1 MAILLYIILLV
12 WLIAMVLVIA
22 VIIVH
27 PFLEKRRIN
36 RGLSMTQYQ
45 IIVPRNIPKPE
56 ANIKD
61 LISIMEQVY
70 AGFSY
75 LKFENFINRLKYGN
89 PYISL
94 EIVSPIERDEINFY
108 MGVPKGYESIF
119 EKQIHGVYPEAE
131 LKRIIDYNVLIPES
145 EIRAGYLKLK
155 KPYILPIRTYKE
167 LEANPLNVITSA
179 LSKIQ
184 EDESAVV
191 QILIERLPDSWVDNG
206 QKVVKKMQKGESFK
220 DSYGD
225 VFGGI
230 DKQVIKALGGVF
242 KSKDAAVNEPKMLS
256 PQESMMMEKIS
267 HKNSKVAYS
276 TNIRLMTISKDKQ
289 RADILF
295 DQLEGAFAQ
304 FANGDLNEFKVV
316 KYPLKN
322 IKQFIYSFIFRLFSG
337 KESMILNTEE
347 LTSLYHIPAVG
358 VETPKVNWI
367 TSKAS
372 HPPVDLPKEGVLIG
386 KNVYRGEEVEVRV
399 KEEDR
404 RRHMYLIGQTGTG
417 KSAFMRKMIQEDLQA
432 GHGLALLDPNG
443 DFAVQ
448 VLGMIPP
455 HRMDDVIYF
464 NPADIN
470 YPMGLNILEA
480 RTHEEKDF
488 LIQEMISIF
497 YKLVSDPSMIGP
509 IFEHNMRMAMSALMS
524 DVNNP
529 RTLVEIPLMFTDE
542 NFRQEVLLT
551 VDDPVIRH
559 FWEKEF
565 PATQKGSQAGDT
577 LGYLLSKLGRFI
589 ENEMVRNIIG
599 QSRSAFDFQDI
610 MNSGKILIGNLTKG
624 GLGEQNSNLLGML
637 LVSKLQMAA
646 FKRNDIPEEQRRDF
660 YLYLDEFQNFTT
672 DSISTILSE
681 ARKYRL
687 CLILAHQYIG
697 QLSDGI
703 RNAVFGNVGT
713 VVSFRI
719 SSDDAEVIAQRLQ
732 PYYTAEDLVLIDNL
746 KAVITLMINGK
757 TSKAFNLQVILTDRP
772 DLTLQQQVM
781 MQSRQKY
788 AKPVAEIRAD
798 IENRTH
804 SMLE

>member
-1 MAILLYIILLV
+1 MLIILYIILIIWAV
-12 WLIAMVLVIA
+12 AMVFLIMNL
-22 VIIVH
+22 IIQ
-27 PFLEKRRIN
+27 PFWEKRRVN
-36 RGLSMTQYQ
+36 RGLSMAQYQ

-75 LKFENFINRLKYGN
+75 LKLESWINKIRYGS

-94 EIVSPIERDEINFY
+94 EIVSPTERDEINFY
-108 MGVPKGYESIF
+108 IGVPKGYESIF

-131 LKRIIDYNVLIPES
+131 LRRITDYNVLVPGA

-155 KPYILPIRTYKE
+155 KPYILPVRTYKE

-191 QILIERLPDSWVDNG
+191 QILIQRISDNWIDNG

-220 DSYGD
+220 DSYRD
-225 VFGGI
+225 VFGSL
-230 DKQVIKALGGVF
+230 DKQFIKALGDVT
-242 KSKDAAVNEPKMLS
+242 KSKDSTVNEPKILL

-267 HKNSKVAYS
+267 QKTSKVAYS

-316 KYPLKN
+316 KYPTYN
-322 IKQFIYSFIFRLFSG
+322 VKQFIYTFIFRLFSG

-347 LTSLYHIPAVG
+347 LTSIYHIPAVG
-358 VETPKVNWI
+358 VETPKVTWI
-367 TSKAS
+367 TSKTS
-372 HPPVDLPKEGVLIG
+372 HPPVDLPKEGLLIG

-417 KSAFMRKMIQEDLQA
+417 KSSLMKKMIQEDLQA

-443 DFAVQ
+443 DFAVE

-464 NPADIN
+464 NPADTN

-524 DVNNP
+524 DINNP

-542 NFRQEVLLT
+542 AFRREVLLT

-610 MNSGKILIGNLTKG
+610 MNSGKILIGNLSKG

-646 FKRNDIPEEQRRDF
+646 FKRNEIPEDQRRDF

-719 SSDDAEVIAQRLQ
+719 SSDDAEVIAQRMQ
-732 PYYTAEDLVLIDNL
+732 PYYTAEDLVLVDNL

-757 TSKAFNLQVILTDRP
+757 TSKAFNLEVIFADRS
-772 DLTLQQQVM
+772 DLSLQQQVII
-781 MQSRQKY
+781 QSRQKY

>member
-1 MAILLYIILLV
+1 MIIVLYVLLV
-12 WLIAMVLVIA
+12 LWVIA
-22 VIIVH
+22 ITFIIATVIIH
-27 PFLEKRRIN
+27 PFWEKRRIN
-36 RGLSMTQYQ
+36 RGLAMTQYQ
-45 IIVPRNIPKPE
+45 IIVPRNIVNPE

-61 LISIMEQVY
+61 LISVMEQVY

-75 LKFENFINRLKYGN
+75 LKLETLMNRLQYGS

-94 EIVSPIERDEINFY
+94 EIVSPTERDEINFY
-108 MGVPKGYESIF
+108 IGVPKGYESIF

-131 LKRIIDYNVLIPES
+131 LRHITDYNVLIPEG
-145 EIRAGYLKLK
+145 EIRAGFLQLK

-167 LEANPLNVITSA
+167 LETNPLNVITSA

-191 QILIERLPDSWVDNG
+191 QILIQRVSDDWSSNG
-206 QKVVKKMQKGESFK
+206 KKVVKKMQKGESFK
-220 DSYGD
+220 NSYNE
-225 VFGGI
+225 VFGSL
-230 DKQVIKALGGVF
+230 DKQFLKALSSTT
-242 KSKDAAVNEPKMLS
+242 KSQSTNVSESKMLT
-256 PQESMMMEKIS
+256 PQESIMMDKIS
-267 HKNSKVAYS
+267 QKTGKIAYA
-276 TNIRLMTISKDKQ
+276 TNIRLLTISRDSQ

-295 DQLEGAFAQ
+295 DQLEGAFSQ
-304 FANGDLNEFKVV
+304 FANGDLNEFKVI
-316 KYPLKN
+316 KYPIKN
-322 IKQFIYSFIFRLFSG
+322 IKQFIYTFIFRLFSS
-337 KESMILNTEE
+337 KESMLLNSEE
-347 LTSLYHIPAVG
+347 LTSIYHIPAVG
-358 VETPKVNWI
+358 VETPKVTWI
-367 TSKAS
+367 TSKTS
-372 HPPVDLPKEGVLIG
+372 HPPVDLPKEGLLLG
-386 KNVYRGEEVEVRV
+386 KNIYRGEEVEIRV
-399 KEEDR
+399 TEEDR
-404 RRHMYLIGQTGTG
+404 RRHMYFIGQTGTG
-417 KSAFMRKMIQEDLQA
+417 KSSLMKKMIQEDLQA

-443 DFAVQ
+443 DFAVE
-448 VLGMIPP
+448 VLGMIPE
-455 HRMDDVIYF
+455 HRMQDVIYF

-542 NFRQEVLLT
+542 GFRRQVLLT

-610 MNSGKILIGNLTKG
+610 MNSGKILIGNLSKG

-646 FKRNDIPEEQRRDF
+646 FKRNEIPEDQRRDF

-697 QLSDGI
+697 QLSEGI
-703 RNAVFGNVGT
+703 KNAVFGNVGT
-713 VVSFRI
+713 IVSFRI
-719 SSDDAEVIAQRLQ
+719 GSEDAEIIAQRMQ
-732 PYYTAEDLVLIDNL
+732 PYYTPEDLVLVDNL
-746 KAVITLMINGK
+746 KAVITLMIKGK
-757 TSKAFNLQVILTDRP
+757 TSKAFNMQVIFADKP
-772 DLTLQQQVM
+772 NPSLQQRVILE
-781 MQSRQKY
+781 SRTKY
-788 AKPVAEIRAD
+788 AKPVAEIRAEIND
-798 IENRTH
+798 RTH
-804 SMLE
+804 TMFE

>member
-372 HPPVDLPKEGVLIG
+372 HPPVDLPKEGLLIG

-757 TSKAFNLQVILTDRP
+757 TSKAFNLQVIFANRP

>member
-12 WLIAMVLVIA
+12 WLIVMVLVIA

-542 NFRQEVLLT
+542 NFRREVLLT

-772 DLTLQQQVM
+772 DLNLQQQVM

>member
-542 NFRQEVLLT
+542 NFRREVLLT

-772 DLTLQQQVM
+772 DLNLQQQVM

>member
-304 FANGDLNEFKVV
+304 FANGDLNEFKIV
-316 KYPLKN
+316 KYALKN
-322 IKQFIYSFIFRLFSG
+322 IKQFIYSFIFRLFDN
-337 KESMILNTEE
+337 KEAMILNTEE
-347 LTSLYHIPAVG
+347 LTSIYHIPAVG
-358 VETPKVNWI
+358 VETPKVTWI

-372 HPPVDLPKEGVLIG
+372 HPPVDLPHTGLLIG

-399 KEEDR
+399 QGEDR

-417 KSAFMRKMIQEDLQA
+417 KSSLMKKMIQEDLQA

-443 DFAVQ
+443 DFAVE

-542 NFRQEVLLT
+542 NFRREVLLT

-559 FWEKEF
+559 FWEALF
-565 PATQKGSQAGDT
+565 PV
-577 LGYLLSKLGRFI
+577 GYHLSFL
-589 ENEMVRNIIG
+589 
-599 QSRSAFDFQDI
+599 
-610 MNSGKILIGNLTKG
+610 
-624 GLGEQNSNLLGML
+624 
-637 LVSKLQMAA
+637 
-646 FKRNDIPEEQRRDF
+646 
-660 YLYLDEFQNFTT
+660 
-672 DSISTILSE
+672 SIHG
-681 ARKYRL
+681 Y
-687 CLILAHQYIG
+687 
-697 QLSDGI
+697 
-703 RNAVFGNVGT
+703 V
-713 VVSFRI
+713 
-719 SSDDAEVIAQRLQ
+719 
-732 PYYTAEDLVLIDNL
+732 
-746 KAVITLMINGK
+746 
-757 TSKAFNLQVILTDRP
+757 
-772 DLTLQQQVM
+772 
-781 MQSRQKY
+781 
-788 AKPVAEIRAD
+788 
-798 IENRTH
+798 
-804 SMLE
+804 

>member
-1 MAILLYIILLV
+1 MTVFLYVVLII
-12 WLIAMVLVIA
+12 WASAMVFIITT
-22 VIIVH
+22 VIIQ
-27 PFLEKRRIN
+27 PFWEKRRIN

-45 IIVPRNIPKPE
+45 IVVPRNLPSPE
-56 ANIKD
+56 ANVKD

-75 LKFENFINRLKYGN
+75 LKLESWLNKIRYGN

-94 EIVSPIERDEINFY
+94 EIVSPTERDEINFY
-108 MGVPKGYESIF
+108 IGVPKGYESIF

-131 LKRIIDYNVLIPES
+131 LKRIQDYNVLVPGA

-167 LEANPLNVITSA
+167 LESNPLNVITSA

-191 QILIERLPDSWVDNG
+191 QILIQRVSDNWSDNG
-206 QKVVKKMQKGESFK
+206 KKVVKKMQKGESFK
-220 DSYGD
+220 DSYND

-230 DKQVIKALGGVF
+230 DKQFIKTLGEAT
-242 KSKDAAVNEPKMLS
+242 KYKNTQDNEPKVLL
-256 PQESMMMEKIS
+256 PQESLMMEKIS
-267 HKNSKVAYS
+267 QKTAKVAYA
-276 TNIRLMTISKDKQ
+276 TNIRLLTISRDKQ
-289 RADILF
+289 RADVLF

-316 KYPLKN
+316 KYPLSS
-322 IKQFIYSFIFRLFSG
+322 IKQFIYTFIFRLFSER
-337 KESMILNTEE
+337 ESMLLNSEE
-347 LTSLYHIPAVG
+347 LTSIYHIPSVG
-358 VETPKVNWI
+358 VETPKVTWI
-367 TSKAS
+367 TSKTS
-372 HPPVDLPKEGVLIG
+372 HPPVDLPKEGLLIG
-386 KNVYRGEEVEVRV
+386 KNVYRGEESEVRI
-399 KEEDR
+399 KAEDR

-417 KSAFMRKMIQEDLQA
+417 KSSLMKKMIQEDLQA

-443 DFAVQ
+443 DFAVE

-464 NPADIN
+464 NPADTN

-509 IFEHNMRMAMSALMS
+509 IFEHNMRMAMAALMS

-542 NFRQEVLLT
+542 AFRREVLLT

-599 QSRSAFDFQDI
+599 QPRSSFDFQDI
-610 MNSGKILIGNLTKG
+610 MNSGKILIGNLSKG

-646 FKRNDIPEEQRRDF
+646 FKRNEIPEEQRRDF

-719 SSDDAEVIAQRLQ
+719 SSDDAEVIAQRMQ
-732 PYYTAEDLVLIDNL
+732 PYYTAEDLVLVDNL
-746 KAVITLMINGK
+746 KSVITLMINGK
-757 TSKAFNLQVILTDRP
+757 TSKAFNMEVIFADRTDAY
-772 DLTLQQQVM
+772 LQQRVIT
-781 MQSRQKY
+781 QSRQRY
-788 AKPVAEIRAD
+788 SKPVAEVRAD

>member
-1 MAILLYIILLV
+1 MIIVLYVLLV
-12 WLIAMVLVIA
+12 LWVIA
-22 VIIVH
+22 ITFIIATVIIH
-27 PFLEKRRIN
+27 PFWEKRRIN
-36 RGLSMTQYQ
+36 RGLAMTQYQ
-45 IIVPRNIPKPE
+45 IIVPRNIPNPE

-61 LISIMEQVY
+61 LISVMEQVY

-75 LKFENFINRLKYGN
+75 LKLETLINRLRYGS

-94 EIVSPIERDEINFY
+94 EIVSPTERDEINFY
-108 MGVPKGYESIF
+108 IGVPKGYESIF

-131 LKRIIDYNVLIPES
+131 LKHITDYNVLIPEG
-145 EIRAGYLKLK
+145 EIRAGFLQLK

-167 LEANPLNVITSA
+167 LETNPLNVITSA

-191 QILIERLPDSWVDNG
+191 QILIQRVSDDWSSG
-206 QKVVKKMQKGESFK
+206 GKKVVKKMQKGESFK
-220 DSYGD
+220 NAYNE
-225 VFGGI
+225 VFGGL
-230 DKQVIKALGGVF
+230 DKQFLKTLGSTT
-242 KSKDAAVNEPKMLS
+242 KSKSSESSEPKMLT
-256 PQESMMMEKIS
+256 PQESIMMEKIS
-267 HKNSKVAYS
+267 QKTGKIAYA
-276 TNIRLMTISKDKQ
+276 TNIRLLTISRDSQ
-289 RADILF
+289 RADLLF
-295 DQLEGAFAQ
+295 DQLEGAFSQ
-304 FANGDLNEFKVV
+304 FANGDLNQFKVI
-316 KYPLKN
+316 KYPIKN
-322 IKQFIYSFIFRLFSG
+322 IKQFIYTFIFRLFSV
-337 KESMILNTEE
+337 KESMLLNSEE
-347 LTSLYHIPAVG
+347 LTSIYHIPAVG
-358 VETPKVNWI
+358 VETPKVTWI
-367 TSKAS
+367 TSKTS
-372 HPPVDLPKEGVLIG
+372 HPPVDLPKEGLLLG
-386 KNVYRGEEVEVRV
+386 KNIYRGEEIEVRIG
-399 KEEDR
+399 EEDR

-417 KSAFMRKMIQEDLQA
+417 KSSLMKKMIQEDLQA

-443 DFAVQ
+443 DFAVE
-448 VLGMIPP
+448 VLGMIPE
-455 HRMDDVIYF
+455 HRMQDVIYF
-464 NPADIN
+464 NPADTE

-542 NFRQEVLLT
+542 AFRRQVLLT

-610 MNSGKILIGNLTKG
+610 MNSGKILIGNLSKG

-646 FKRNDIPEEQRRDF
+646 FKRNEIPEDQRRDF

-697 QLSDGI
+697 QLSEGI
-703 RNAVFGNVGT
+703 KNAVFGNVGT

-719 SSDDAEVIAQRLQ
+719 GSEDSEIIAQRMQ
-732 PYYTAEDLVLIDNL
+732 PYYTAEDLVSIDNL
-746 KAVITLMINGK
+746 KSVITLMIHGK
-757 TSKAFNLQVILTDRP
+757 TSKAFNMDIIFAEKTNSS
-772 DLTLQQQVM
+772 LQQKVIIE
-781 MQSRQKY
+781 SRTKY
-788 AKPVAEIRAD
+788 AKSAAEIRAD
-798 IENRTH
+798 ISSRTQ
-804 SMLE
+804 SMFE

>member
-1 MAILLYIILLV
+1 MIFLYVLLIIWILAMIFII
-12 WLIAMVLVIA
+12 AT
-22 VIIVH
+22 VIIH
-27 PFLEKRRIN
+27 PFWEKRRIN
-36 RGLSMTQYQ
+36 RGLAMSQYQ
-45 IIVPRNIPKPE
+45 IIVPRNNSNPE
-56 ANIKD
+56 GNVKD
-61 LISIMEQVY
+61 LISVMEQVY

-75 LKFENFINRLKYGN
+75 LKLENFWDNIRYGN

-94 EIVSPIERDEINFY
+94 EIVSPTERDEINFY
-108 MGVPKGYESIF
+108 IGVPKGYESIF

-131 LKRIIDYNVLIPES
+131 LKHITDYNVLVPGG
-145 EIRAGYLKLK
+145 EIRAGYLQLK

-167 LEANPLNVITSA
+167 LESNPLNVITSA

-191 QILIERLPDSWVDNG
+191 QILIQRVSDNWSKNG
-206 QKVVKKMQKGESFK
+206 QKVVKKMQSGESFK
-220 DSYGD
+220 DSYHE
-225 VFGGI
+225 VFGGL
-230 DKQVIKALGGVF
+230 DKKFMKTISDTTQ
-242 KSKDAAVNEPKMLS
+242 SQSNQPKEMKTLS
-256 PQESMMMEKIS
+256 PQESIMMEKIS
-267 HKNSKVAYS
+267 QKTSKIAYS
-276 TNIRLMTISKDKQ
+276 TNIRLLTISHESS
-289 RADILF
+289 RADALF
-295 DQLEGAFAQ
+295 DQLEGAFSQ
-304 FANGDLNEFKVV
+304 FANGDLNEFKVIR
-316 KYPLKN
+316 YPIKT
-322 IKQFIYSFIFRLFSG
+322 IKQFVYTFIFRLFSRR
-337 KESMILNTEE
+337 EAMILNSEE
-347 LTSLYHIPAVG
+347 LTSIFHIPSVG
-358 VETPKVNWI
+358 VETPKVTWI
-367 TSKAS
+367 TSKTS
-372 HPPVDLPKEGVLIG
+372 HPPVDLPKEGLLLG
-386 KNVYRGEEVEVRV
+386 NNTYRGEVSPIRIAT
-399 KEEDR
+399 EDR

-417 KSAFMRKMIQEDLQA
+417 KSSLMKKMIQEDLQA

-443 DFAVQ
+443 DFAVE
-448 VLGMIPP
+448 VLGMIPE
-455 HRMDDVIYF
+455 HRMKDVIYF
-464 NPADIN
+464 NPADIA

-524 DVNNP
+524 DINNP
-529 RTLVEIPLMFTDE
+529 KTLVEIPLMFTDE
-542 NFRQEVLLT
+542 NFRREVLLT

-599 QSRSAFDFQDI
+599 QSRSSFDFQDI
-610 MNSGKILIGNLTKG
+610 MNSGKILIGNLSKG

-646 FKRNDIPEEQRRDF
+646 FKRNEIPEDQRRDF

-697 QLSDGI
+697 QLSEGI
-703 RNAVFGNVGT
+703 KNAVFGNVGT

-719 SSDDAEVIAQRLQ
+719 GSEDAELIAQRMQ
-732 PYYTAEDLVLIDNL
+732 PYYSAEDLVSIDNL
-746 KAVITLMINGK
+746 KSVITLMINGK
-757 TSKAFNLQVILTDRP
+757 TSKAFNMEVIFADKSNP
-772 DLTLQQQVM
+772 ALQQIVIE
-781 MQSRQKY
+781 QSRQQY
-788 AKPVAEIRAD
+788 AHTVSEVRAD
-798 IENRTH
+798 IERRTH
-804 SMLE
+804 SMLT

>member
-12 WLIAMVLVIA
+12 WLIVMVLVIA

-36 RGLSMTQYQ
+36 RSLSMTQYQ
-45 IIVPRNIPKPE
+45 IIVPRNVPKPE

-542 NFRQEVLLT
+542 NFRREVLLT

-772 DLTLQQQVM
+772 DLNLQQQVM

>member
-1 MAILLYIILLV
+1 MITFLYIILFF
-12 WLIAMVLVIA
+12 WIIAMLFVIAA
-22 VIIVH
+22 VIIH
-27 PFLEKRRIN
+27 PFWEKRRVN

-45 IIVPRNIPKPE
+45 IIVPRNIPSPE

-75 LKFENFINRLKYGN
+75 LRFETIINRLKYGN

-94 EIVSPIERDEINFY
+94 EIVSPTERDEINFY
-108 MGVPKGYESIF
+108 IGVPKGYESIF

-131 LKRIIDYNVLIPES
+131 LKKIVDYNVLVPDA

-155 KPYILPIRTYKE
+155 KPYILPVKTYKE

-191 QILIERLPDSWVDNG
+191 QILIQRISDNWIDNG
-206 QKVVKKMQKGESFK
+206 KKVVKKMQKGESFK
-220 DSYGD
+220 DAYGE
-225 VFGGI
+225 VFGSL
-230 DKQVIKALGGVF
+230 DRHFIKAIGNVT
-242 KSKDAAVNEPKMLS
+242 KSKANGEAEPKMLL
-256 PQESMMMEKIS
+256 PQESIMLEKIS
-267 HKNSKVAYS
+267 QKTSKVAYA

-304 FANGDLNEFKVV
+304 FANGDLNEFKIV
-316 KYPLKN
+316 KYPIKN
-322 IKQFIYSFIFRLFSG
+322 IKQFIYTFIFRLFDG
-337 KESMILNTEE
+337 RESMILNTEE
-347 LTSLYHIPAVG
+347 LTSIYHIPAVG
-358 VETPKVNWI
+358 VETPKVTWI

-372 HPPVDLPKEGVLIG
+372 HPPVDLPKAGLLIG
-386 KNVYRGEEVEVRV
+386 KNVYRGEEVEVRIQD
-399 KEEDR
+399 EDR

-417 KSAFMRKMIQEDLQA
+417 KSSLMKKMIQEDLQA

-443 DFAVQ
+443 DFAVE

-464 NPADIN
+464 NPADTN

-542 NFRQEVLLT
+542 AFRREVLLT

-599 QSRSAFDFQDI
+599 QSRSSFDFQDI
-610 MNSGKILIGNLTKG
+610 MNSGKILIGNLSKG

-646 FKRNDIPEEQRRDF
+646 FKRNEIPEDQRRDF

-719 SSDDAEVIAQRLQ
+719 SSDDAEVIAQRMQ
-732 PYYTAEDLVLIDNL
+732 PYYTAEDLVLVDNL

-757 TSKAFNLQVILTDRP
+757 TSKAFNLEVIFADRS
-772 DLTLQQQVM
+772 DLALQQQVI

-788 AKPVAEIRAD
+788 TKPVAEIRAD

>member
-1 MAILLYIILLV
+1 MTIFLYVILIV
-12 WLIAMVLVIA
+12 WAVAMVF
-22 VIIVH
+22 IITTVLIH
-27 PFLEKRRIN
+27 PFWEKRRIN

-45 IIVPRNIPKPE
+45 IIVPRNVPSPE

-75 LKFENFINRLKYGN
+75 LKLETWLNRIRYGS

-94 EIVSPIERDEINFY
+94 EIVSPTERDEINFY
-108 MGVPKGYESIF
+108 IGVPKGYESIF

-131 LKRIIDYNVLIPES
+131 LKKIQDYNVLVPDS

-191 QILIERLPDSWVDNG
+191 QILIQRVADDWSDNG
-206 QKVVKKMQKGESFK
+206 KKVVKKMQKGESFK
-220 DSYGD
+220 NSYND

-230 DKQVIKALGGVF
+230 DKQFIKTLGDAA
-242 KSKDAAVNEPKMLS
+242 KSKKSQENEPKVLL
-256 PQESMMMEKIS
+256 PQESLMMEKIS
-267 HKNSKVAYS
+267 QKTAKVAYA
-276 TNIRLMTISKDKQ
+276 TNIRLLTISKDKQ
-289 RADILF
+289 RADMLF

-316 KYPLKN
+316 KYPASN
-322 IKQFIYSFIFRLFSG
+322 IKQFIYTFIFRLFDG
-337 KESMILNTEE
+337 KESMLLNSEE
-347 LTSLYHIPAVG
+347 LTSIYHIPAVG
-358 VETPKVNWI
+358 VETPKVTWI
-367 TSKAS
+367 TSKTS
-372 HPPVDLPKEGVLIG
+372 HPPVDLPKTGLLIG
-386 KNVYRGEEVEVRV
+386 KNIYRGEEVEIRV
-399 KEEDR
+399 QPEDR

-417 KSAFMRKMIQEDLQA
+417 KSSLMKKMIQEDLQA

-443 DFAVQ
+443 DFAVE
-448 VLGMIPP
+448 VLGMIPE

-464 NPADIN
+464 NPADTN

-509 IFEHNMRMAMSALMS
+509 IFEHNMRMAMAALMS

-542 NFRQEVLLT
+542 AFRREVLLT

-599 QSRSAFDFQDI
+599 QPRSSFDFQDI
-610 MNSGKILIGNLTKG
+610 MNSGKILIGNLSKG

-646 FKRNDIPEEQRRDF
+646 FKRNEIPEEQRRDF

-719 SSDDAEVIAQRLQ
+719 SSDDAEVIAQRMQ

-757 TSKAFNLQVILTDRP
+757 TSKAFNMEVIFADRADP
-772 DLTLQQQVM
+772 YLQQRVIT
-781 MQSRQKY
+781 QSRQRY
-788 AKPVAEIRAD
+788 SKPVSEVRAD

>member
-1 MAILLYIILLV
+1 MVFIITT
-12 WLIAMVLVIA
+12 
-22 VIIVH
+22 VIIQ
-27 PFLEKRRIN
+27 PFWEKRRIN

-45 IIVPRNIPKPE
+45 IVVPRNLPSPE
-56 ANIKD
+56 ANVKD

-75 LKFENFINRLKYGN
+75 LKLESWLNKIRYGN

-94 EIVSPIERDEINFY
+94 EIVSPTERDEINFY
-108 MGVPKGYESIF
+108 IGVPKGYESIF

-131 LKRIIDYNVLIPES
+131 LKRIQDYNVLVPGA

-167 LEANPLNVITSA
+167 LESNPLNVITSA

-191 QILIERLPDSWVDNG
+191 QILIQRVSDNWSDNG
-206 QKVVKKMQKGESFK
+206 KKVVKKMQKGESFK
-220 DSYGD
+220 DSYND

-230 DKQVIKALGGVF
+230 DKQFIKTLGEAT
-242 KSKDAAVNEPKMLS
+242 KYKNTQDNEPKVLL
-256 PQESMMMEKIS
+256 PQESLMMEKIS
-267 HKNSKVAYS
+267 QKTAKVAYA
-276 TNIRLMTISKDKQ
+276 TNIRLLTISRDKQ
-289 RADILF
+289 RADVLF

-316 KYPLKN
+316 KYPLSS
-322 IKQFIYSFIFRLFSG
+322 IKQFIYTFIFRLFSER
-337 KESMILNTEE
+337 ESMLLNSEE
-347 LTSLYHIPAVG
+347 LTSIYHIPSVG
-358 VETPKVNWI
+358 VETPKVTWI
-367 TSKAS
+367 TSKTS
-372 HPPVDLPKEGVLIG
+372 HPPVDLPKEGLLIG
-386 KNVYRGEEVEVRV
+386 KNVYRGEESEVRI
-399 KEEDR
+399 KAEDR

-417 KSAFMRKMIQEDLQA
+417 KSSLMKKMIQEDLQA

-443 DFAVQ
+443 DFAVE

-464 NPADIN
+464 NPADTN

-509 IFEHNMRMAMSALMS
+509 IFEHNMRMAMAALMS

-542 NFRQEVLLT
+542 AFRREVLLT

-599 QSRSAFDFQDI
+599 QPRSSFDFQDI
-610 MNSGKILIGNLTKG
+610 MNSGKILIGNLSKG

-646 FKRNDIPEEQRRDF
+646 FKRNEIPEEQRRDF

-719 SSDDAEVIAQRLQ
+719 SSDDAEVIAQRMQ
-732 PYYTAEDLVLIDNL
+732 PYYTAEDLVLVDNL
-746 KAVITLMINGK
+746 KSVITLMINGK
-757 TSKAFNLQVILTDRP
+757 TSKAFNMEVIFADRTDAY
-772 DLTLQQQVM
+772 LQQRVIT
-781 MQSRQKY
+781 QSRQRY
-788 AKPVAEIRAD
+788 SKPVAEVRAD

>member
-542 NFRQEVLLT
+542 NFRREVLLT

-610 MNSGKILIGNLTKG
+610 MNSGKILVGNLSKG

-732 PYYTAEDLVLIDNL
+732 PYYTAEDLVLVDNL

-757 TSKAFNLQVILTDRP
+757 TSKAFNLQVIFANRP
-772 DLTLQQQVM
+772 DLTLQQQVII
-781 MQSRQKY
+781 QSRQKY

>member
-1 MAILLYIILLV
+1 
-12 WLIAMVLVIA
+12 
-22 VIIVH
+22 
-27 PFLEKRRIN
+27 
-36 RGLSMTQYQ
+36 
-45 IIVPRNIPKPE
+45 
-56 ANIKD
+56 
-61 LISIMEQVY
+61 
-70 AGFSY
+70 
-75 LKFENFINRLKYGN
+75 
-89 PYISL
+89 
-94 EIVSPIERDEINFY
+94 
-108 MGVPKGYESIF
+108 
-119 EKQIHGVYPEAE
+119 
-131 LKRIIDYNVLIPES
+131 
-145 EIRAGYLKLK
+145 
-155 KPYILPIRTYKE
+155 
-167 LEANPLNVITSA
+167 
-179 LSKIQ
+179 
-184 EDESAVV
+184 
-191 QILIERLPDSWVDNG
+191 
-206 QKVVKKMQKGESFK
+206 FK

-542 NFRQEVLLT
+542 NFRREVLLT

-772 DLTLQQQVM
+772 DLNLQQQVM